1 MAFPISNGMKINI
14 KATNLELTAPLQE
27 YIEEKIGGLEKL
39 LSSKSIDWEPS
50 VGRPTVEA
58 FVEISRTTK
67 HHHKGPIY
75 RAEINI
81 PMPGRNKV
89 LRAEDE
95 QWDIR
100 VAIDQIKYGIQVE
113 LKKYNQSQ
121 NAKFKRGSRMIKNLL
136 RFSPLSW
143 FKGEEEERIR
153 EEGE

>member
-1 MAFPISNGMKINI
+1 MKINI
-14 KATNLELTAPLQE
+14 KATNLDLTPAIKQ

-39 LSSKSIDWEPS
+39 LSSKSTDWEPS

-67 HHHKGPIY
+67 HHHKGPVF
-75 RAEINI
+75 RAEINV
-81 PMPGRNKV
+81 PMPGQGKV
-89 LRAEDE
+89 LRAEAE

-100 VAIDQIKYGIQVE
+100 VAIDQIKDEIQIE
-113 LKKYNQSQ
+113 LKKYNKSHA
-121 NAKFKRGSRMIKNLL
+121 AKFKRGSRMIKNLL

>member
-1 MAFPISNGMKINI
+1 MKINI
-14 KATNLELTAPLQE
+14 KATNLDLTPAVKQ
-27 YIEEKIGGLEKL
+27 YIEEKVGGLEKL
-39 LSSKSIDWEPS
+39 LSSKSIDWDPEI
-50 VGRPTVEA
+50 GRPTVEA

-67 HHHKGPIY
+67 HHHKGPVF
-75 RAEINI
+75 RAEINV
-81 PMPGRNKV
+81 PMPGQGKI
-89 LRAEDE
+89 LRAEAE

-100 VAIDQIKYGIQVE
+100 VAIDQIKDEIQIE

>member
-1 MAFPISNGMKINI
+1 MKINI
-14 KATNLELTAPLQE
+14 KATNLDLTPAIKQ

-39 LSSKSIDWEPS
+39 LSSKSTDWEPS

-67 HHHKGPIY
+67 HHHKGPVF
-75 RAEINI
+75 RAEINV
-81 PMPGRNKV
+81 PMPGQGKV
-89 LRAEDE
+89 LRAEAE

-100 VAIDQIKYGIQVE
+100 VAIDQIKDEIQIE
-113 LKKYNQSQ
+113 LKKYNKSQ
-121 NAKFKRGSRMIKNLL
+121 AAKFKRGSRMIKNLL